1 MSVGGLQAETRK
13 HNHTLSKSG
22 WYRIFKFKDTGYGLF
37 FIGKRWSSGEPGAP
51 LIAFNRLKIS
61 SLLKAVSSIG
71 IFSKAR
77 IVRKA
82 QQEYHLDIWY
92 TTDTT
97 NVMWVDE
104 VFTSSCT
111 FVDFESAPDEVEDVV
126 AEISLV

>member
-1 MSVGGLQAETRK
+1 MSVGALEAETRK
-13 HNHTLSKSG
+13 HNHILSKSG
-22 WYRIFKFKDTGYGLF
+22 WYRIFNFYDTGYGLF
-37 FIGKRWSSGEPGAP
+37 FIGKRWSSGGPGAP
-51 LIAFNRLKIS
+51 LIAFNRFKIS

-77 IVRKA
+77 IVCKA

-97 NVMWVDE
+97 NEMWIDE
-104 VFTSSCT
+104 VFTRSCT
-111 FVDFESAPDEVEDVV
+111 FVDFESVPDEVADVV

>member
-1 MSVGGLQAETRK
+1 MVVGALQAKTRA
-13 HNHTLSKSG
+13 HNHAIDKSG
-22 WYRIFKFKDTGYGLF
+22 WYRIFNFNDSGYGLF
-37 FIGKRWSSGEPGAP
+37 FIGKRWSYGEPGAP

-92 TTDTT
+92 TTDIT
-97 NVMWVDE
+97 NVMWIDE

-111 FVDFESAPDEVEDVV
+111 FVDFESVPDEVADVV
-126 AEISLV
+126 AEIRLV